1 MKLVKRMIK
10 SMTGFG
16 RGEACSDYGKVT
28 VELKSVN
35 HRYLDLNMKLPRGM
49 SAFEQDI
56 RTLLK
61 QQISRGKVDMY
72 VTFAFQ
78 EGSAEE
84 ALVYHEEVAK
94 AYVYYGQKISEQFG
108 LKNDLSAATLMRYP
122 DVCVTGQREMDGEQM
137 MPLLQDAL
145 HQALAQFVETRTK
158 EGHALAEDLLAKLDY
173 MEALAKKLE
182 ARYPQVLTDYRKRLL
197 TKVQELLASSTMD
210 EARVVTEVVIYAD
223 KTCIDEEIVRLHS
236 HIGQMREILKSQS
249 GVGRKLDFIAQE
261 MNREANTMLSK
272 TNDLEMTD
280 LAIDLKTEIEKV
292 REQIQNLE

>member
-1 MKLVKRMIK
+1 MIK

-16 RGEACSDYGKVT
+16 RGEANSDYGKVT

-35 HRYLDLNMKLPRGM
+35 HRYLDLNMKLPRGL
-49 SAFEQDI
+49 SAFEQDV

-78 EGSAEE
+78 EDSAEQ
-84 ALVYHEEVAK
+84 ALTYHEEVAK
-94 AYVYYGQKISEQFG
+94 AYVHYAQRISEQFD
-108 LKNDLSAATLMRYP
+108 LRNDLSVSSLLRYP
-122 DVCVTGQREMDGEQM
+122 DVCVTGQREMDAEQM
-137 MPLLQDAL
+137 MVLLQEAL
-145 HQALAQFVETRTK
+145 QLAMTQFVDTRIKEGEALAK
-158 EGHALAEDLLAKLDY
+158 DLLDKLDY
-173 MEALAKKLE
+173 MESVAKKLE
-182 ARYPQVLTDYRKRLL
+182 ARYPQVLADYRKRLL
-197 TKVQELLASSTMD
+197 AKVQELLATSSME
-210 EARVVTEVVIYAD
+210 EARVMTEVVIYAD
-223 KTCIDEEIVRLHS
+223 KTCIDEEIVRLNS
-236 HIGQMREILKSQS
+236 HIKQMRDILTNQS